1 MSQSPQQPLGHKL
14 RQGAAWTYL
23 QGGLGA
29 LIQFGAGIVMA
40 RLLDPSDFG
49 VFFAVSAYVA
59 LLAAQVRFGLP
70 SALLQAREVNEQQWQ
85 SAFWVMQGLALLC
98 TLAVFAAS
106 DWLSEF
112 YRDARYA
119 DLMRL
124 MCITFFL
131 APFMVTSETRLR
143 RDMEYPVISR
153 TRIIAKFSGT
163 ALGIAAAV
171 AGLGPYSLVVGGIF
185 AAALSTIMLGRITGW
200 HARATFAPASLR
212 PLFSFGWRMH
222 LNNSL
227 SLAANRVDNMLLGRL
242 AGLDLLGIYSRA
254 FAIAR
259 LPVDNICTP
268 LYQLV
273 FGALSRIQDDHA
285 HSRLMFQKVLC
296 AVTSAVFPLLLWL
309 IFNAEA
315 FIHFL
320 YGDKWL
326 PAAEPFRLLALGS
339 FVLVI
344 SITLSSLA
352 AAQNLIARQTP
363 IIALNLVLT
372 IVAVVVG
379 IRWGLTGV
387 AAGISAKILVT
398 NVLLVR
404 MMQRS
409 HLEMGWSAISA
420 AVSPALMATLFTLL
434 PAAAAAVEFDNLG
447 WPATGAPHFFAM
459 SLIIGAGYS
468 TSWYLFARRHADDP
482 VIAANLALLRRLLDR
497 LLRRGQAS

>member
-98 TLAVFAAS
+98 TFAVFAAS
-106 DWLSEF
+106 DWLGEF
-112 YRDARYA
+112 YRDPRYA
-119 DLMRL
+119 DLMQL

-143 RDMEYPVISR
+143 RDMEYPVISK

-163 ALGIAAAV
+163 ALGIAAAF
-171 AGLGPYSLVVGGIF
+171 AGLGPYSLVAGGIF
-185 AAALSTIMLGRITGW
+185 AAILSTIMLGRITGW
-200 HARATFAPASLR
+200 HARATFSPESLR

-242 AGLDLLGIYSRA
+242 AGLDMLGIYSRA

-273 FGALSRIQDDHA
+273 FGTLSRIQDDHA

-326 PAAEPFRLLALGS
+326 PAADPFRLLAIGS

-352 AAQNLIARQTP
+352 AAQNLVARQTP
-363 IIALNLVLT
+363 IIAFNLLLT

-387 AAGISAKILVT
+387 AVGITLKIIISNL
-398 NVLLVR
+398 LLVR
-404 MMQRS
+404 MMQLS
-409 HLEMGWSAISA
+409 HLQMGWSGIGTAIA
-420 AVSPALMATLFTLL
+420 PAFLATVFTLL
-434 PAAAAAVEFDNLG
+434 PAAAAAVQFESQG
-447 WPATGAPHFFAM
+447 WAPTGAAHFFAM
-459 SLIIGAGYS
+459 SLIIGVGYAA
-468 TSWYLFARRHADDP
+468 SWYLFARLRSDDP
-482 VIAANLALLRRLLDR
+482 IIAANLALLHRLLDR
-497 LLRRGQAS
+497 LLHREYAS